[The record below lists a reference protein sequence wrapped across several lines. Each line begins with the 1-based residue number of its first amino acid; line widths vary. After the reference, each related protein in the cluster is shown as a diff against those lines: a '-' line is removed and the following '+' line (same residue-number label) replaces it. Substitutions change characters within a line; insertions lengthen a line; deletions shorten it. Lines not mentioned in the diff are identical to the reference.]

1 VLACL
6 DVHLIKD
13 MNAWLPQ
20 TSCPSGHAPDIILCP
35 PPLLLSRPYIVGL
48 VLTLPEIHDLLS
60 LHLRWCVPGLPT
72 KCGFLV
78 FLLSLVPEKDDGGN
92 RGLVRTQTHS
102 LAHTHSSKTN
112 TYRFLAQISNI
123 KIKLMPPGP
132 SRRHCRRPAPGRD
145 RLSPPVRDIPPPTFV

>member
-1 VLACL
+1 MLACL

-20 TSCPSGHAPDIILCP
+20 TSGPSGHFSDIFCP
-35 PPLLLSRPYIVGL
+35 LPLLLSRPYILGL
-48 VLTLPEIHDLLS
+48 VLTLPEIHDLLF
-60 LHLRWCVPGLPT
+60 LHLCWCVSGLPT
-72 KCGFLV
+72 NCGFLV
-78 FLLSLVPEKDDGGN
+78 FLLSLVPERDGGGK
-92 RGLVRTQTHS
+92 RGLVRTQSHS

-123 KIKLMPPGP
+123 KVKLMPPGP